1 MINNQFLAQMD
12 DITPGV
18 FQHIP
23 KHKRNHSEII
33 IIIIIIITIMI
44 TSIIP
49 QSDGQRY
56 RSALFSKSLQFA
68 NTKSSSFSIA
78 EIIELNGLVSMA
90 I

>member
-12 DITPGV
+12 DITSGV

-23 KHKRNHSEII
+23 KHKRNHSE
-33 IIIIIIITIMI
+33 IIIIIITIMI

>member
-1 MINNQFLAQMD
+1 MISHL
-12 DITPGV
+12 V
-18 FQHIP
+18 FFNTSP
-23 KHKRNHSEII
+23 KHKRNHLE
-33 IIIIIIITIMI
+33 IIIIIITIII

-56 RSALFSKSLQFA
+56 RGALFSKSLQFA

-78 EIIELNGLVSMA
+78 ESIELNGLFSMA

>member
-12 DITPGV
+12 DITSGV

-23 KHKRNHSEII
+23 KHKRNHSEI

>member
-1 MINNQFLAQMD
+1 MD
-12 DITPGV
+12 DITSGV

-23 KHKRNHSEII
+23 KHKRNHSE
-33 IIIIIIITIMI
+33 IIIIIITIMI

>member
-12 DITPGV
+12 DITSGV
-18 FQHIP
+18 FQH
-23 KHKRNHSEII
+23 II